1 MASKKRPAPS
11 DEASSAPHPK
21 KHNTEE
27 DDDMGGD
34 GDFEEEM
41 ALLEQM
47 ESEMTDSPEFLGEG
61 KTDILDCE
69 HFYLFIN
76 YIINILDYIIN
87 IIDDLIFITNLPLPL
102 FYLYTTFYFLYYKT
116 ILIINILNRMCLLVL
131 KVLLFIHRSSNFR
144 PAKVLL

>member
-61 KTDILDCE
+61 KTDILNCE

-76 YIINILDYIIN
+76 YIIN
-87 IIDDLIFITNLPLPL
+87 
-102 FYLYTTFYFLYYKT
+102 
-116 ILIINILNRMCLLVL
+116 
-131 KVLLFIHRSSNFR
+131 
-144 PAKVLL
+144 